1 MAPGASFLEIWKRL
15 ETLTPERCRAGGS
28 PERKGYSIW
37 LSFGTILGPRLLQI
51 ASLFDVIFN
60 VLFVSVFRQVWK
72 PFVCQFE
79 GVWEVVLGASSNLSK
94 KLGPHESA
102 VNSD

>member
-1 MAPGASFLEIWKRL
+1 MEIWKRL

-37 LSFGTILGPRLLQI
+37 LSFGTTLGPRLLQI
-51 ASLFDVIFN
+51 ASLIEVIFH
-60 VLFVSVFRQVWK
+60 VLFVSVFQQVWK
-72 PFVCQFE
+72 PFLGQFE
-79 GVWEVVLGASSNLSK
+79 GVWELVLGASSNLSK

>member
-37 LSFGTILGPRLLQI
+37 LSFGTIFGPRLLQI

-60 VLFVSVFRQVWK
+60 VLFESVFFDK
-72 PFVCQFE
+72 FGSLL
-79 GVWEVVLGASSNLSK
+79 GVNLK
-94 KLGPHESA
+94 EFGE
-102 VNSD
+102 